1 MYFKLAFKNIKKSY
15 KNYVIYFLTLIFG
28 ICIFYT
34 FNSIESQSVMM
45 ELNEQK
51 QSAFMMAEQLI
62 GYFSVF
68 IAFVLGFLI
77 VYANNYLIKRRKKEF
92 GIYMTLGMENGSLS
106 KMIFLETLFIG
117 AISLE
122 IGVILGIML
131 SQALSVLTAYMFQV
145 DLTKFQFVFSPLG
158 FKRTVLCFSIIYLVV
173 LIFNFISVRKIKL
186 IDLLTASKRNEKPT
200 IKNLWVSVILFL
212 VSVGILGIAYY
223 KVIHDG
229 IAFASF
235 NALGLPILLGCI
247 GTFIFFYSLTG
258 FFLKVIQG
266 NKKFYLIDLNMFVM
280 KQISSKI
287 NTTFV
292 SLSFICLMLFL
303 AICTFSG
310 GLGINRAINADLKD
324 LTKFDVT
331 FWSNSGENIETLLKE
346 KNIDI
351 SNIAKEDSNMVMY
364 DSGVKYS
371 NFLSKEGMTAM
382 KNYFPVANDND
393 ILVIGE
399 NGYNNTLKLLGK
411 EPVNL
416 KENKYLAVG
425 NIDEMKKW
433 VNESLEN
440 GNIDQMK
447 KLVNKSSEN
456 GNIDQM
462 KKLVNKSSENGKKIN
477 ISGKTLEPANK
488 KYENINLYNFTMKG
502 DILIFVVKDSL
513 LEGLKPV
520 SSRFNM
526 MLKDNSNTK
535 EELESIRDQL
545 VESQVYSITKKEIY
559 DNAAG
564 LGATMAYLGIY
575 LGLIFIITSAV
586 VLAIQQLTES
596 TDNVERYRLLKEIGV
611 DQKMIN
617 KAIFTQVGVYF
628 MLPLSLAIVHSI
640 VGLKISSTIVGVFG
654 NASIMPNIII
664 TAIIFVIIYGG
675 YFLATYLGAKKN
687 INERS

>member
-117 AISLE
+117 AISLG
-122 IGVILGIML
+122 IGVVLGIML

-266 NKKFYLIDLNMFVM
+266 NKKFYLRDLNMFVM

-331 FWSNSGENIETLLKE
+331 FWSNSGENIEKLLKE

-416 KENKYLAVG
+416 KENQYLAVG

-456 GNIDQM
+456 
-462 KKLVNKSSENGKKIN
+462 EKKIN

-535 EELESIRDQL
+535 EELENVRDQL

>member
-117 AISLE
+117 AISLG
-122 IGVILGIML
+122 IGVVLGIML

-266 NKKFYLIDLNMFVM
+266 NKKFYLRDLNMFVM

-331 FWSNSGENIETLLKE
+331 FWSNSGENIETLLNE

-364 DSGVKYS
+364 DSEVKYS
-371 NFLSKEGMTAM
+371 DFLSKEGMTAM

-393 ILVIGE
+393 TLVIGE

-416 KENKYLAVG
+416 KENQYLAVG

-433 VNESLEN
+433 VNESL
-440 GNIDQMK
+440 
-447 KLVNKSSEN
+447 EN

-535 EELESIRDQL
+535 EELDNVRDQL

>member
-117 AISLE
+117 AISLG
-122 IGVILGIML
+122 IGVVLGIML

-212 VSVGILGIAYY
+212 VSVGILGTAYY

-266 NKKFYLIDLNMFVM
+266 NKKFYLRDLNMFVM

-331 FWSNSGENIETLLKE
+331 FWSNSGENIETLLNE

-364 DSGVKYS
+364 DSEVKYS
-371 NFLSKEGMTAM
+371 DFLSKEGMTAM

-393 ILVIGE
+393 TLVIGE

-416 KENKYLAVG
+416 KENQYLAVG

-433 VNESLEN
+433 VNESLE
-440 GNIDQMK
+440 
-447 KLVNKSSEN
+447 S
-456 GNIDQM
+456 
-462 KKLVNKSSENGKKIN
+462 GKKIN
-477 ISGKTLEPANK
+477 ISGKTLESTNK

-535 EELESIRDQL
+535 EELENVRDQL

>member
-117 AISLE
+117 AISLG
-122 IGVILGIML
+122 IGVVLGIML

-266 NKKFYLIDLNMFVM
+266 NKKFYLRDLNMFVM

-331 FWSNSGENIETLLKE
+331 FWSNSGENIENLLKE

-371 NFLSKEGMTAM
+371 NLLSKEGMTAM

-399 NGYNNTLKLLGK
+399 KGYNNTLKLLGK

-416 KENKYLAVG
+416 KENQYLAVG

-440 GNIDQMK
+440 GNM
-447 KLVNKSSEN
+447 
-456 GNIDQM
+456 DQM

-535 EELESIRDQL
+535 EELEAIRDQL

>member
-117 AISLE
+117 AISLG
-122 IGVILGIML
+122 IGVVLGIML

-212 VSVGILGIAYY
+212 VSVGILGTAYY

-266 NKKFYLIDLNMFVM
+266 NKKFYLRDLNMFVM

-331 FWSNSGENIETLLKE
+331 FWSNSGENIENLLKE

-416 KENKYLAVG
+416 KENQYLAVG

-433 VNESLEN
+433 VNESL
-440 GNIDQMK
+440 
-447 KLVNKSSEN
+447 EN

>member
-117 AISLE
+117 AISLG
-122 IGVILGIML
+122 IGVVLGIML

-266 NKKFYLIDLNMFVM
+266 NKKFYLRDLNMFVM

-331 FWSNSGENIETLLKE
+331 FWSNSGENIENLLKE

-364 DSGVKYS
+364 DSKIKYS

-399 NGYNNTLKLLGK
+399 KGYNNTLKLLGK

-416 KENKYLAVG
+416 KENQYLAVG

-433 VNESLEN
+433 VNESL
-440 GNIDQMK
+440 
-447 KLVNKSSEN
+447 
-456 GNIDQM
+456 
-462 KKLVNKSSENGKKIN
+462 ENGKKIN

>member
-117 AISLE
+117 AISLG
-122 IGVILGIML
+122 IGVVLGIML

-235 NALGLPILLGCI
+235 NALVLPILLGCI

-266 NKKFYLIDLNMFVM
+266 NKKFYLRDLNMFVM

-331 FWSNSGENIETLLKE
+331 FWSNSGENIENLLKE

-351 SNIAKEDSNMVMY
+351 SNIAKEDSNMIMY

-399 NGYNNTLKLLGK
+399 KGYNNTLKLLGK

-416 KENKYLAVG
+416 KENQYLAVG

-440 GNIDQMK
+440 GNM
-447 KLVNKSSEN
+447 
-456 GNIDQM
+456 DQM

-477 ISGKTLEPANK
+477 ISRKTLEPANK

-535 EELESIRDQL
+535 EELEAIRDQL

>member
-51 QSAFMMAEQLI
+51 QSAFMMAEQLM

-106 KMIFLETLFIG
+106 KMIFLETLLIG
-117 AISLE
+117 AISLG
-122 IGVILGIML
+122 IGLVLGIML

-186 IDLLTASKRNEKPT
+186 IDLLTASKRNENPT

-212 VSVGILGIAYY
+212 VSVGILVTAYY

-266 NKKFYLIDLNMFVM
+266 NKKFYLRDLNMFVM

-331 FWSNSGENIETLLKE
+331 FWSNSGENIEKLLKE

-371 NFLSKEGMTAM
+371 KFLSKEGMTAM

-416 KENKYLAVG
+416 KENQYLAVG

-440 GNIDQMK
+440 GNM
-447 KLVNKSSEN
+447 
-456 GNIDQM
+456 DQM

-502 DILIFVVKDSL
+502 DILIFVIKDSL

>member
-51 QSAFMMAEQLI
+51 QSAFMMAEQLM

-117 AISLE
+117 AISLG
-122 IGVILGIML
+122 IGLVLGIML

-212 VSVGILGIAYY
+212 VSLGILGTAYY

-266 NKKFYLIDLNMFVM
+266 NKKFYLRDLNMFVM

-331 FWSNSGENIETLLKE
+331 FWSNSGENIENLLKE

-364 DSGVKYS
+364 DSKIKYS

-399 NGYNNTLKLLGK
+399 KGYNNTLKLLGK

-416 KENKYLAVG
+416 KGNQYLAVG

-440 GNIDQMK
+440 G
-447 KLVNKSSEN
+447 
-456 GNIDQM
+456 
-462 KKLVNKSSENGKKIN
+462 KKIN
-477 ISGKTLEPANK
+477 ISGKTLEPENK

-502 DILIFVVKDSL
+502 DILIFVVNDSL

-535 EELESIRDQL
+535 EELENVRDQL

-654 NASIMPNIII
+654 NASIMPNVII

-675 YFLATYLGAKKN
+675 YFLATYLSAKKN
-687 INERS
+687 INERA

>member
-117 AISLE
+117 AISLG
-122 IGVILGIML
+122 IGVVLGIML

-266 NKKFYLIDLNMFVM
+266 NKKFYLRDLNMFVM

-331 FWSNSGENIETLLKE
+331 FWSNSGENIENLLKE

-416 KENKYLAVG
+416 KENQYLAVG

-440 GNIDQMK
+440 GNMD
-447 KLVNKSSEN
+447 E
-456 GNIDQM
+456 M

-502 DILIFVVKDSL
+502 DILIFVVNDSL

-535 EELESIRDQL
+535 EELENVRDQL

-596 TDNVERYRLLKEIGV
+596 TNNVERYRLLKEIGV

-687 INERS
+687 INERA

>member
-51 QSAFMMAEQLI
+51 QSAFMMAEQLM

-117 AISLE
+117 AISLG
-122 IGVILGIML
+122 IGVVLGIML

-212 VSVGILGIAYY
+212 VSVGILGTAYY
-223 KVIHDG
+223 KVIHNG

-247 GTFIFFYSLTG
+247 GTFTFFYSLTG

-266 NKKFYLIDLNMFVM
+266 NKKFYLRDLNMFVM

-331 FWSNSGENIETLLKE
+331 FWSNSGENIEKLLKE

-416 KENKYLAVG
+416 KENQYLAVG

-456 GNIDQM
+456 G
-462 KKLVNKSSENGKKIN
+462 KKIN
-477 ISGKTLEPANK
+477 ISGKTLEPAKK

-535 EELESIRDQL
+535 EELENVRDQL

-640 VGLKISSTIVGVFG
+640 VGLKVSSFIVGVFG

>member
-51 QSAFMMAEQLI
+51 QSAFMMAEQLM

-117 AISLE
+117 AISLG
-122 IGVILGIML
+122 IGLVLGIML

-212 VSVGILGIAYY
+212 VSVGILGTAYY

-266 NKKFYLIDLNMFVM
+266 NKKFYLRDLNMFVM

-310 GLGINRAINADLKD
+310 GLGINRAINTDLKD

-331 FWSNSGENIETLLKE
+331 FWSNSGENIENLLKE

-364 DSGVKYS
+364 DSKIKYS

-399 NGYNNTLKLLGK
+399 KGYNNTLKLLGK

-416 KENKYLAVG
+416 KENQYLAVG

-433 VNESLEN
+433 VNESL
-440 GNIDQMK
+440 
-447 KLVNKSSEN
+447 
-456 GNIDQM
+456 
-462 KKLVNKSSENGKKIN
+462 ENGKKIN

>member
-117 AISLE
+117 AISLG
-122 IGVILGIML
+122 IGVVLGIML

-266 NKKFYLIDLNMFVM
+266 NKKFYLRDLNMFVM

-331 FWSNSGENIETLLKE
+331 FWSNSGENIENLLKE

-351 SNIAKEDSNMVMY
+351 SNIAEEDSNMIMY
-364 DSGVKYS
+364 DSKIKYS

-416 KENKYLAVG
+416 KENQYLAVG

-433 VNESLEN
+433 VNESLE
-440 GNIDQMK
+440 
-447 KLVNKSSEN
+447 S

-535 EELESIRDQL
+535 EELESIREQL

>member
-117 AISLE
+117 AISLG
-122 IGVILGIML
+122 IGVVLGIML

-212 VSVGILGIAYY
+212 VSVGILVTAYY

-266 NKKFYLIDLNMFVM
+266 NKKFYLRDLNMFVM

-331 FWSNSGENIETLLKE
+331 FWSNSGENIENLLKE

-416 KENKYLAVG
+416 KENQYLAVG

-433 VNESLEN
+433 VNESL
-440 GNIDQMK
+440 
-447 KLVNKSSEN
+447 
-456 GNIDQM
+456 
-462 KKLVNKSSENGKKIN
+462 ENGKKIN

-687 INERS
+687 INERA

>member
-117 AISLE
+117 AISLG
-122 IGVILGIML
+122 IGVVLGIIL

-266 NKKFYLIDLNMFVM
+266 NKKFYLRDLNMFVM

-331 FWSNSGENIETLLKE
+331 FWSNSGENIESLLKE

-416 KENKYLAVG
+416 KENQYLAVG

-433 VNESLEN
+433 VNESLE
-440 GNIDQMK
+440 
-447 KLVNKSSEN
+447 S

-535 EELESIRDQL
+535 EELESIREQL

-654 NASIMPNIII
+654 NASIIPNIII

>member
-117 AISLE
+117 AISLG

-212 VSVGILGIAYY
+212 VSVGILGTAYY

-229 IAFASF
+229 IAVASF
-235 NALGLPILLGCI
+235 NVLGLPIVLGCV

-266 NKKFYLIDLNMFVM
+266 NKKFYLRDLNMFVM

-331 FWSNSGENIETLLKE
+331 FWSNSGENIEKLLKE

-371 NFLSKEGMTAM
+371 NFLSKEGMTVM

-399 NGYNNTLKLLGK
+399 KEYNDTLKILEK

-416 KENKYLAVG
+416 KENQYLAVG

-433 VNESLEN
+433 VNESL
-440 GNIDQMK
+440 
-447 KLVNKSSEN
+447 
-456 GNIDQM
+456 
-462 KKLVNKSSENGKKIN
+462 ENGKKIN

-535 EELESIRDQL
+535 EELEEVRDQL
-545 VESQVYSITKKEIY
+545 VESQVYSVTKKEIY

-640 VGLKISSTIVGVFG
+640 VGLKVSSFIVGVFG

>member
-1 MYFKLAFKNIKKSY
+1 MYFKLSFKNIKKSY

-117 AISLE
+117 AISLG
-122 IGVILGIML
+122 IGVVLGIML

-200 IKNLWVSVILFL
+200 IKNLWISVILFL

-266 NKKFYLIDLNMFVM
+266 NKKFYLRDLNMFVM

-331 FWSNSGENIETLLKE
+331 FWSNSGENIEKLLKE

-364 DSGVKYS
+364 DSEVKYS

-416 KENKYLAVG
+416 KENQYLAVG

-440 GNIDQMK
+440 GNID
-447 KLVNKSSEN
+447 E
-456 GNIDQM
+456 M

-535 EELESIRDQL
+535 EELEAIRDQL

>member
-15 KNYVIYFLTLIFG
+15 KNYIIYFLTLIFG

-51 QSAFMMAEQLI
+51 QSAFMMAEQLM

-117 AISLE
+117 AISLG
-122 IGVILGIML
+122 IGVVLGIML

-212 VSVGILGIAYY
+212 VSVGILGTAYY
-223 KVIHDG
+223 KVIHNG

-235 NALGLPILLGCI
+235 NDLGLPILLGCI
-247 GTFIFFYSLTG
+247 GTFTFFYSLTG

-266 NKKFYLIDLNMFVM
+266 NKKFYLRDLNMFVM

-331 FWSNSGENIETLLKE
+331 FWSNSGENIEKLLKE

-399 NGYNNTLKLLGK
+399 KEYNDTLKILEK

-425 NIDEMKKW
+425 NISEMEKW
-433 VNESLEN
+433 INNSLE
-440 GNIDQMK
+440 
-447 KLVNKSSEN
+447 E
-456 GNIDQM
+456 
-462 KKLVNKSSENGKKIN
+462 GKKIK
-477 ISGKTLEPANK
+477 ISGKTLEPANT
-488 KYENINLYNFTMKG
+488 KYENINLYNFTMKS

-535 EELESIRDQL
+535 EELEEVRDQL
-545 VESQVYSITKKEIY
+545 VESQVYSVTKKEIY

-640 VGLKISSTIVGVFG
+640 VGLKVSSFIVGVFG

>member
-117 AISLE
+117 AISLG
-122 IGVILGIML
+122 IGVVLGIML

-200 IKNLWVSVILFL
+200 IKNLWISVILFL

-266 NKKFYLIDLNMFVM
+266 NKKFYLRDLNMFVM

-331 FWSNSGENIETLLKE
+331 FWSNSGENIENLLKE

-399 NGYNNTLKLLGK
+399 KGYNNTLKLLGK

-416 KENKYLAVG
+416 KENQYLAVG

-440 GNIDQMK
+440 GNM
-447 KLVNKSSEN
+447 
-456 GNIDQM
+456 DQM

-502 DILIFVVKDSL
+502 DILIFVVNDSL

-535 EELESIRDQL
+535 EELENVRDQL

>member
-117 AISLE
+117 AISLG
-122 IGVILGIML
+122 IGVVLGIML

-247 GTFIFFYSLTG
+247 GTFIFFY
-258 FFLKVIQG
+258 FLKVIQG
-266 NKKFYLIDLNMFVM
+266 NKKFYLRDLNMFVM

-331 FWSNSGENIETLLKE
+331 FWSNSGENIESLLKE
-346 KNIDI
+346 KNIDT
-351 SNIAKEDSNMVMY
+351 SNIAEEDSNMVMY
-364 DSGVKYS
+364 DSKIKYS
-371 NFLSKEGMTAM
+371 SFLSKDGMTAM

-393 ILVIGE
+393 TLVIGE

-416 KENKYLAVG
+416 KENQYLAVG

-433 VNESLEN
+433 VNESLE
-440 GNIDQMK
+440 
-447 KLVNKSSEN
+447 S
-456 GNIDQM
+456 
-462 KKLVNKSSENGKKIN
+462 GKKIN
-477 ISGKTLEPANK
+477 ISEKILEPANK

-502 DILIFVVKDSL
+502 DILIFVVKDFL

-535 EELESIRDQL
+535 EELDNVRDQL

>member
-117 AISLE
+117 AISLG

-200 IKNLWVSVILFL
+200 IKNLWISVILFL

-266 NKKFYLIDLNMFVM
+266 NKKFYLRDLNMFVM

-331 FWSNSGENIETLLKE
+331 FWSNSGENIENLLKE

-364 DSGVKYS
+364 DSEVKYS

-416 KENKYLAVG
+416 KENQYLAVG

-440 GNIDQMK
+440 GNM
-447 KLVNKSSEN
+447 
-456 GNIDQM
+456 DQM

>member
-117 AISLE
+117 AISLG

-200 IKNLWVSVILFL
+200 IKNLWISVILFL

-235 NALGLPILLGCI
+235 NVLGLPIVLGCV

-266 NKKFYLIDLNMFVM
+266 NKKFYLRDLNMFVM

-331 FWSNSGENIETLLKE
+331 FWSNSGENIENLLKE

-416 KENKYLAVG
+416 KENQYLAVG

-440 GNIDQMK
+440 GNM
-447 KLVNKSSEN
+447 
-456 GNIDQM
+456 DQM

-535 EELESIRDQL
+535 EELEAIRDQL

>member
-117 AISLE
+117 AISLG
-122 IGVILGIML
+122 IGVVLGIML

-266 NKKFYLIDLNMFVM
+266 NKKFYLRDLNMFVM

-331 FWSNSGENIETLLKE
+331 FWSNSGENIENLLKE
-346 KNIDI
+346 KNIDT
-351 SNIAKEDSNMVMY
+351 SNIAEEDSNMVMY
-364 DSGVKYS
+364 DSKIKYS
-371 NFLSKEGMTAM
+371 SFLSKEGMTAM

-416 KENKYLAVG
+416 KENQYLAVG

-440 GNIDQMK
+440 G
-447 KLVNKSSEN
+447 
-456 GNIDQM
+456 
-462 KKLVNKSSENGKKIN
+462 KKIN
-477 ISGKTLEPANK
+477 ISGKTLEPENK

-535 EELESIRDQL
+535 EELESVRDQL

-654 NASIMPNIII
+654 NASIMPNVII

-687 INERS
+687 INERA

>member
-117 AISLE
+117 AISLG
-122 IGVILGIML
+122 IGVVLGIML

-200 IKNLWVSVILFL
+200 IKNLWISVILFL

-266 NKKFYLIDLNMFVM
+266 NKKFYLRDLNMFVM

-331 FWSNSGENIETLLKE
+331 FWSNSGENIEKLLKE

-382 KNYFPVANDND
+382 KNYFPVANDN
-393 ILVIGE
+393 E
-399 NGYNNTLKLLGK
+399 LKLLGK

-416 KENKYLAVG
+416 KENQYLAVG

-456 GNIDQM
+456 
-462 KKLVNKSSENGKKIN
+462 EKKIN

-535 EELESIRDQL
+535 EELENVRDQL

>member
-117 AISLE
+117 AISLG
-122 IGVILGIML
+122 IGVVLGIML

-158 FKRTVLCFSIIYLVV
+158 FKRTVLCFSIIYLIV

-200 IKNLWVSVILFL
+200 IKNLWISVILFL
-212 VSVGILGIAYY
+212 VSVGILGTAYY

-266 NKKFYLIDLNMFVM
+266 NKKFYLRDLNMFVM

-331 FWSNSGENIETLLKE
+331 FWSNSGENIEKLLKE

-411 EPVNL
+411 ESVNL
-416 KENKYLAVG
+416 KENQYLAVG

-433 VNESLEN
+433 VNESL
-440 GNIDQMK
+440 
-447 KLVNKSSEN
+447 EN

>member
-51 QSAFMMAEQLI
+51 QSAFMMAEQLM

-117 AISLE
+117 AISLG
-122 IGVILGIML
+122 IGLVLGIML

-212 VSVGILGIAYY
+212 VSLGILGTAYY

-266 NKKFYLIDLNMFVM
+266 NKKFYLRDLNMFVM

-331 FWSNSGENIETLLKE
+331 FWSNSGENIENLLKE

-351 SNIAKEDSNMVMY
+351 SNIAKEESNMVMY
-364 DSGVKYS
+364 DSKIKYS

-399 NGYNNTLKLLGK
+399 KGYNNTLKLLGK

-416 KENKYLAVG
+416 KENQYLAVG

-440 GNIDQMK
+440 G
-447 KLVNKSSEN
+447 
-456 GNIDQM
+456 
-462 KKLVNKSSENGKKIN
+462 KKIN
-477 ISGKTLEPANK
+477 ISGKTLEPENK

-502 DILIFVVKDSL
+502 DILIFVVNDSL

-535 EELESIRDQL
+535 EELENVRDQL

-654 NASIMPNIII
+654 NASIMPNVII

-687 INERS
+687 INERA

>member
-117 AISLE
+117 AISLG
-122 IGVILGIML
+122 IGVVLGIML

-266 NKKFYLIDLNMFVM
+266 NKKFYLRDLNMFVM

-331 FWSNSGENIETLLKE
+331 FWSNSGENIEKLLKE

-364 DSGVKYS
+364 DSEVKYS

-416 KENKYLAVG
+416 KENQYLAVG

-433 VNESLEN
+433 
-440 GNIDQMK
+440 
-447 KLVNKSSEN
+447 
-456 GNIDQM
+456 
-462 KKLVNKSSENGKKIN
+462 VNKSSENGKKIN

>member
-117 AISLE
+117 AISLG
-122 IGVILGIML
+122 IGVVLGIML

-235 NALGLPILLGCI
+235 NALGLTILLGCI

-266 NKKFYLIDLNMFVM
+266 NKKFYLRDLNMFVM

-331 FWSNSGENIETLLKE
+331 FWSNSGENIENLLKE

-351 SNIAKEDSNMVMY
+351 SNIAEEDSNMIMY
-364 DSGVKYS
+364 DSKIKYS

-416 KENKYLAVG
+416 KENQYLAVG

-440 GNIDQMK
+440 GNID
-447 KLVNKSSEN
+447 E
-456 GNIDQM
+456 M
-462 KKLVNKSSENGKKIN
+462 KKLVNKSSENGKNIN

-535 EELESIRDQL
+535 EELGSIRDQL

>member
-51 QSAFMMAEQLI
+51 QSAFMMAEQLR

-117 AISLE
+117 AISLG
-122 IGVILGIML
+122 IGVVLGIML

-229 IAFASF
+229 IAVASF
-235 NALGLPILLGCI
+235 NVLGLPIVLGCV

-266 NKKFYLIDLNMFVM
+266 NKKFYLRDLNMFVM

-331 FWSNSGENIETLLKE
+331 FWSNSGENIEKLLKE

-351 SNIAKEDSNMVMY
+351 SNIAKEDSNMIMY
-364 DSGVKYS
+364 DSKIKYS

-416 KENKYLAVG
+416 KENQYLAVG

-440 GNIDQMK
+440 GNMDQMK
-447 KLVNKSSEN
+447 KLVNKSSE
-456 GNIDQM
+456 
-462 KKLVNKSSENGKKIN
+462 EGKKIN

-535 EELESIRDQL
+535 EELENVRDQL

>member
-51 QSAFMMAEQLI
+51 QSAFMMAEQLM

-117 AISLE
+117 AISLG
-122 IGVILGIML
+122 IGLVLGIML

-212 VSVGILGIAYY
+212 VSVGILGTAYY

-266 NKKFYLIDLNMFVM
+266 NKKFYLRDLNMFVM

-331 FWSNSGENIETLLKE
+331 FWSNSGENIENLLKE

-364 DSGVKYS
+364 DSKIKYS

-399 NGYNNTLKLLGK
+399 KGYNNTLKLLGK

-416 KENKYLAVG
+416 KGNQYLAVG

-440 GNIDQMK
+440 G
-447 KLVNKSSEN
+447 
-456 GNIDQM
+456 
-462 KKLVNKSSENGKKIN
+462 KKIN
-477 ISGKTLEPANK
+477 ISGKTLEPENK

-502 DILIFVVKDSL
+502 DILIFVVNDSL

-535 EELESIRDQL
+535 EELENVRDQL

-654 NASIMPNIII
+654 NASIMPNVII

-687 INERS
+687 INERA

>member
-117 AISLE
+117 AISLG
-122 IGVILGIML
+122 IGVVLGIML
-131 SQALSVLTAYMFQV
+131 SQGLSVLTAYMFQV

-266 NKKFYLIDLNMFVM
+266 NKKFYLRDLNMFVM

-331 FWSNSGENIETLLKE
+331 FWSNSGENIENLLKE

-416 KENKYLAVG
+416 KENQYLAVG

-440 GNIDQMK
+440 GNM
-447 KLVNKSSEN
+447 
-456 GNIDQM
+456 DQM

-477 ISGKTLEPANK
+477 ISGKTLEPENK

-535 EELESIRDQL
+535 EELGSIRDQL

-596 TDNVERYRLLKEIGV
+596 TDNVERYRLLKEIGA

>member
-117 AISLE
+117 AISLG

-229 IAFASF
+229 IAVASF
-235 NALGLPILLGCI
+235 NVLGLPIVLGCV

-266 NKKFYLIDLNMFVM
+266 NKKFYLRDLNMFVM

-331 FWSNSGENIETLLKE
+331 FWSNSGENIEKLLKE

-416 KENKYLAVG
+416 KENQYLAVG

-433 VNESLEN
+433 VNESLE
-440 GNIDQMK
+440 
-447 KLVNKSSEN
+447 S
-456 GNIDQM
+456 
-462 KKLVNKSSENGKKIN
+462 GKKIN
-477 ISGKTLEPANK
+477 ISGKTLDPANK

-535 EELESIRDQL
+535 EELENVRDQL

-628 MLPLSLAIVHSI
+628 MLPLSLAIVHAI
-640 VGLKISSTIVGVFG
+640 VGLKVSSFIVGVFG

>member
-117 AISLE
+117 AISLG
-122 IGVILGIML
+122 IGVVLGIML

-266 NKKFYLIDLNMFVM
+266 NKKFYLRDLNMFVM

-331 FWSNSGENIETLLKE
+331 FWSNSGENIESLLKE

-364 DSGVKYS
+364 DSEVKYS
-371 NFLSKEGMTAM
+371 DFLSKEGMTAM

-399 NGYNNTLKLLGK
+399 NGYNDTLKLLGK

-416 KENKYLAVG
+416 KENQYLAVG

-433 VNESLEN
+433 VNESLE
-440 GNIDQMK
+440 
-447 KLVNKSSEN
+447 S
-456 GNIDQM
+456 
-462 KKLVNKSSENGKKIN
+462 GKKIN

-502 DILIFVVKDSL
+502 DILILVVKDFL

-535 EELESIRDQL
+535 EELENVRDKL

>member
-117 AISLE
+117 AISLG
-122 IGVILGIML
+122 IGVVLGIML
-131 SQALSVLTAYMFQV
+131 SQALSVLTSYMFQV

-266 NKKFYLIDLNMFVM
+266 NKKFYLRDLNMFVM

-331 FWSNSGENIETLLKE
+331 FWSNSGENIESLLKE

-364 DSGVKYS
+364 DSEVKYS
-371 NFLSKEGMTAM
+371 DFLSKEGMTAM

-393 ILVIGE
+393 TLVIGE

-416 KENKYLAVG
+416 KENQYLAVG

-433 VNESLEN
+433 VNESLE
-440 GNIDQMK
+440 
-447 KLVNKSSEN
+447 S

-502 DILIFVVKDSL
+502 DILILVVKDFL

-535 EELESIRDQL
+535 EELENVRDKL

-654 NASIMPNIII
+654 NASIIPNIII

>member
-117 AISLE
+117 AISLG
-122 IGVILGIML
+122 IGVVLGIML

-200 IKNLWVSVILFL
+200 IKKLWVSVILFL
-212 VSVGILGIAYY
+212 VSVGILGVAYY

-266 NKKFYLIDLNMFVM
+266 NKKFYLRDLNMFVM

-287 NTTFV
+287 NTAFV

-331 FWSNSGENIETLLKE
+331 FWSNSGENIENLLKE

-364 DSGVKYS
+364 DSKIKYS
-371 NFLSKEGMTAM
+371 SFLSKEGMTAM

-416 KENKYLAVG
+416 KENQYLAVG

-440 GNIDQMK
+440 G
-447 KLVNKSSEN
+447 
-456 GNIDQM
+456 
-462 KKLVNKSSENGKKIN
+462 KKIN
-477 ISGKTLEPANK
+477 ISGKTLEPENK

-535 EELESIRDQL
+535 EELEEVRDQL

>member
-117 AISLE
+117 AISLG
-122 IGVILGIML
+122 IGVVLGIML

-212 VSVGILGIAYY
+212 VSVGILEIAYY

-266 NKKFYLIDLNMFVM
+266 NKKFYLRDLNMFVM

-331 FWSNSGENIETLLKE
+331 FWSNSGENIEKLLKE

-433 VNESLEN
+433 VNESLE
-440 GNIDQMK
+440 
-447 KLVNKSSEN
+447 S

-535 EELESIRDQL
+535 EELESIREQL

-687 INERS
+687 INERA

>member
-117 AISLE
+117 AISLG
-122 IGVILGIML
+122 IGVVLGIML

-266 NKKFYLIDLNMFVM
+266 NKKFYLRDLNMFVM

-331 FWSNSGENIETLLKE
+331 FWSNSGENIESLLKE

-351 SNIAKEDSNMVMY
+351 SNIAEEDSNMVMY
-364 DSGVKYS
+364 DSKIKYS
-371 NFLSKEGMTAM
+371 SFLSKEGMTAM

-399 NGYNNTLKLLGK
+399 NGYNDTLKLLGK

-416 KENKYLAVG
+416 KENQYLAVG

-440 GNIDQMK
+440 GKN
-447 KLVNKSSEN
+447 
-456 GNIDQM
+456 
-462 KKLVNKSSENGKKIN
+462 IN

-535 EELESIRDQL
+535 EELGSIRDQL

>member
-117 AISLE
+117 AISLG
-122 IGVILGIML
+122 IGVVLGIML

-266 NKKFYLIDLNMFVM
+266 NKKFYLRDLNMFVM

-331 FWSNSGENIETLLKE
+331 FWSNSGENIENLLKE

-364 DSGVKYS
+364 DSKIKYS
-371 NFLSKEGMTAM
+371 NFLSKEGITAM

-399 NGYNNTLKLLGK
+399 NGYNDTLKLLGK

-416 KENKYLAVG
+416 KENQYLAVG

-433 VNESLEN
+433 VNESL
-440 GNIDQMK
+440 
-447 KLVNKSSEN
+447 
-456 GNIDQM
+456 
-462 KKLVNKSSENGKKIN
+462 ENGKKIN

-535 EELESIRDQL
+535 EELDNVRDQL

-640 VGLKISSTIVGVFG
+640 VGLKLSSSIVGVFG

>member
-117 AISLE
+117 AISLG
-122 IGVILGIML
+122 IGVVLGIML

-212 VSVGILGIAYY
+212 VSVGILGTAYY

-266 NKKFYLIDLNMFVM
+266 NKKFYLRDLNMFVM

-331 FWSNSGENIETLLKE
+331 FWSNSGENIENLLKE

-416 KENKYLAVG
+416 KENQYLAVG

-433 VNESLEN
+433 VNESL
-440 GNIDQMK
+440 
-447 KLVNKSSEN
+447 EN

-687 INERS
+687 INERA